1 MKVLVLFSVLF
12 VTIFILLQHVSS
24 ISSLDKETYELFVQ
38 LIKGE
43 FTVPVKSRTIQ
54 QKSALVRFW
63 RNREKLSLR
72 RGILCYDGK
81 SVAKKEAVSDVVKKM
96 YKSSKGSGVRKIY
109 HKLKNSYSGVAE
121 RDVQKVLAKSS
132 VHQRLN
138 VRFENK
144 ARLRPVRA
152 KTVQIRHQIDLVDM
166 KRLRTKYKGKTYKYV
181 LSIIDVF
188 SRYHWLVPLQTKE
201 SSHLA
206 CELLRIY
213 TEHGAPRVIQH
224 DQGREFEGAV
234 AALCKQLS
242 IKVVKGRPYH
252 PQSQGKVERAH
263 RSFKK
268 KIMHDFLVMGKAGVN
283 WIQSL
288 PDFAR
293 SLNLDPK
300 EELSWKSPFE
310 IYYGRKPNV
319 VSTGNPHV
327 EEWDMTSKKYL
338 STIYPRSKDY
348 SEDETNLRAIRNL
361 ASSAT
366 RKCAQRMVAR
376 GERKN
381 PPSVYEV
388 GETVLIRYPSTKKSV
403 SKRHV
408 LKADIVDRKVPKH
421 QYKVKFVSPTTG
433 KLIEKWISVSDI
445 TSLTIEREKRKRK
458 AATKCMREEKKK
470 KAHRKKYFHS
480 YENQRSLFEDRTGSA
495 HFAISF
501 DPPKDGNCQF
511 AAICKL
517 LNSIGIHRSNKSHY
531 AGRYCQVR

>member
-1 MKVLVLFSVLF
+1 
-12 VTIFILLQHVSS
+12 
-24 ISSLDKETYELFVQ
+24 
-38 LIKGE
+38 
-43 FTVPVKSRTIQ
+43 
-54 QKSALVRFW
+54 
-63 RNREKLSLR
+63 
-72 RGILCYDGK
+72 
-81 SVAKKEAVSDVVKKM
+81 
-96 YKSSKGSGVRKIY
+96 
-109 HKLKNSYSGVAE
+109 
-121 RDVQKVLAKSS
+121 
-132 VHQRLN
+132 
-138 VRFENK
+138 
-144 ARLRPVRA
+144 
-152 KTVQIRHQIDLVDM
+152 M
-166 KRLRTKYKGKTYKYV
+166 KRLHTKYKGKTYKYV

-188 SRYHWLVPLQTKE
+188 SRYHWLVPLQTKK

-206 CELLRIY
+206 CELFRIY
-213 TEHGAPRVIQH
+213 IEHGAPRVIQH
-224 DQGREFEGAV
+224 DQGREFGGAV
-234 AALCKQLS
+234 AALCKMLS
-242 IKVVKGRPYH
+242 IKDVKGRPYH

-327 EEWDMTSKKYL
+327 EEWDMTSKKYH
-338 STIYPRSKDY
+338 SMIHPRSKDY
-348 SEDETNLRAIRNL
+348 SEHETNLRAIRNL

-366 RKCAQRMVAR
+366 RKCAQRMVAH

-408 LKADIVDRKVPKH
+408 LKAYTVDRKVPKH

-458 AATKCMREEKKK
+458 AATKCMREEKK
-470 KAHRKKYFHS
+470 
-480 YENQRSLFEDRTGSA
+480 
-495 HFAISF
+495 
-501 DPPKDGNCQF
+501 
-511 AAICKL
+511 
-517 LNSIGIHRSNKSHY
+517 
-531 AGRYCQVR
+531 